1 MSSSAEPT
9 VSADEALLRLKGGNE
24 RFVSG
29 TARFPTMQNQILAD
43 LAKGQ
48 NPYATI
54 LSCSDSRVPPE
65 LIFDAGFG
73 ELFIIRIAGNI
84 VSPEVAGSLQY
95 AGHHLRTPLFVV
107 LGHTNCGAIAAA
119 VDTLLHGT
127 RQHSR
132 IQLLVDCILPAL
144 LDLDTRLTPEM
155 MRAQGIEANVRWS
168 MRQILESPEGRER
181 QTEGHMKLVGA
192 IYELETGRVRFLE

>member
-54 LSCSDSRVPPE
+54 LSCNGSRVPPE

-73 ELFIIRIAGNI
+73 ELFIIRVAGN
-84 VSPEVAGSLQY
+84 VFSPEVAGSLQY
-95 AGHHLRTPLFVV
+95 AGRHLHSPLFIV
-107 LGHTNCGAIAAA
+107 LGHTHCGAVAAA
-119 VDTLLHGT
+119 LDTLLRGS

>member
-9 VSADEALLRLKGGNE
+9 VLADEALLRLKGGNE

-73 ELFIIRIAGNI
+73 ELFIIRVAGN
-84 VSPEVAGSLQY
+84 VFSPEVAGSLQY
-95 AGHHLRTPLFVV
+95 AGRHLRTPLFIV
-107 LGHTNCGAIAAA
+107 LGHTHCGAVAAA
-119 VDTLLHGT
+119 LDTLLRGSRH
-127 RQHSR
+127 HSR

>member
-1 MSSSAEPT
+1 
-9 VSADEALLRLKGGNE
+9 
-24 RFVSG
+24 
-29 TARFPTMQNQILAD
+29 MQNQILAD

-73 ELFIIRIAGNI
+73 ELFIIRVAGN
-84 VSPEVAGSLQY
+84 VFSPEVAGSLQY
-95 AGHHLRTPLFVV
+95 AGRLLRTPLFIV
-107 LGHTNCGAIAAA
+107 LGHTHCGAVAAA
-119 VDTLLHGT
+119 VDTLLHGS

-132 IQLLVDCILPAL
+132 IQLLVDYILPAL
-144 LDLDTRLTPEM
+144 AELNPESM
-155 MRAQGIEANVRWS
+155 LAQAVEANVRWS

>member
-1 MSSSAEPT
+1 MEPRTSS
-9 VSADEALLRLKGGNE
+9 D
-24 RFVSG
+24 
-29 TARFPTMQNQILAD
+29 
-43 LAKGQ
+43 
-48 NPYATI
+48 Y
-54 LSCSDSRVPPE
+54 
-65 LIFDAGFG
+65 
-73 ELFIIRIAGNI
+73 
-84 VSPEVAGSLQY
+84 
-95 AGHHLRTPLFVV
+95 LFVVLLV
-107 LGHTNCGAIAAA
+107 LGHTNSPAVAAA
-119 VDTLLHGT
+119 LDTLLRGS

-168 MRQILESPEGRER
+168 MRQTLESPEGRER